1 MSEVL
6 VVTALGFIVAA
17 AVAFP
22 LLAGR
27 ARYRDAS
34 ALDADVER
42 YREALAG
49 GTVCARCR
57 FANPPGSRFCAECG
71 REVARAE

>member
-1 MSEVL
+1 ML
-6 VVTALGFIVAA
+6 VVTALGFIVVA

-27 ARYRDAS
+27 ARYSDATT
-34 ALDADVER
+34 LDADVER
-42 YREALAG
+42 YRQALAA

-57 FANPPGSRFCAECG
+57 FANPAGSRFCAECG
-71 REVARAE
+71 RALARVE